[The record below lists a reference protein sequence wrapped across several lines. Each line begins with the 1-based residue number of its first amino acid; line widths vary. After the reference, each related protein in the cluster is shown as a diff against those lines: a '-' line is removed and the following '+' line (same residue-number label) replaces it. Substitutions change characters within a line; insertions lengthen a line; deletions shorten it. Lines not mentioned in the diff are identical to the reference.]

1 MAARRTVYRALAIFL
16 TLAGMAGHAAEHREI
31 RLTDGTEVP
40 VAVHAAKGRELL
52 LWLPS
57 GFPLGEH
64 EQRLA
69 EEIAELGVEVWR
81 VNLLEG
87 RFLPLLESSLEEI
100 PDRDVAELIAYAH
113 RVTGKR
119 VLLAGLARGGLL
131 ALRGAQAYLAGAPT
145 GKALAG
151 AVLLH
156 PNLYIGPPE
165 PGQEALY
172 HPAVAAARAPVFLI
186 QPENSPWRWRL
197 DTTQAELRKG
207 DARIFVHVVKEARD
221 RFYFRS
227 DATEVEERLAREL
240 AGQIRAAV
248 KLLASQPLAP
258 PAPVAIAARPAS
270 PAPGI
275 RARELRPY
283 RGNPV
288 PPPLRLADLHGRV
301 RGLAD
306 SRGRVVLVNFWA
318 SWCPPCVHEMPSMQR
333 LKEKLAGKP
342 FEILAVNMAED
353 EATIRQ
359 FLAGMAQVDARMK
372 SRAAGQG
379 CPDCGLDFPILLD
392 RDGAALKD
400 WKVFVFPTSFL
411 LGPDGKIAY
420 ALFGELTWDTDE
432 VVRIVEGLLPA
443 PGG

>member
-1 MAARRTVYRALAIFL
+1 MLAS
-16 TLAGMAGHAAEHREI
+16 TAGHAADNREI
-31 RLTDGTEVP
+31 RLADGTEVP
-40 VAVHAAKGRELL
+40 VVVHAANGRELL

-81 VNLLEG
+81 ANLIEG

-100 PDRDVAELIAYAH
+100 PDRDVAELIAHAH

-131 ALRGAQAYLAGAPT
+131 ALRGAHAYLAGEPK
-145 GKALAG
+145 GDALAG

-156 PNLYIGPPE
+156 PNLYVGPPE
-165 PGQEALY
+165 PGQEAQY

-197 DTTQAELRKG
+197 DATQAELRKG
-207 DARIFVHVVKEARD
+207 GAQVFVQLIREARD
-221 RFYFRS
+221 RFYFRP

-240 AGQIRAAV
+240 AAQIRAAV
-248 KLLASQPLAP
+248 KLISTQPLAP
-258 PAPVAIAARPAS
+258 PARAMVAARPATAAPVS
-270 PAPGI
+270 PV
-275 RARELRPY
+275 RELRPY
-283 RGNPV
+283 KGDPA
-288 PPPLRLADLHGRV
+288 PPPLRLTDLDGRV
-301 RGLAD
+301 RDLAD

-333 LKEKLAGKP
+333 LKERLAGQP

-353 EATIRQ
+353 EATVRA
-359 FLAGMAQVDARMK
+359 FLRDKVK
-372 SRAAGQG
+372 V
-379 CPDCGLDFPILLD
+379 DFPVLMD
-392 RDGAALKD
+392 RDGAALKK
-400 WKVFVFPTSFL
+400 WKVFVFPTSFV
-411 LGPDGKIAY
+411 LGPDGRIAY
-420 ALFGELTWDTDE
+420 GLFGEMPWDTDE
-432 VVRIVEGLLPA
+432 VVRIVEGLWPK
-443 PGG
+443 PGR